1 MRKAITCAILFFA
14 IIIGSCTETSEG
26 FLDPRGKES
35 PDREAVFA
43 DSAYTVQFHT
53 ALYMQLGRVASAPH
67 TATSMLGDFKDYE
80 QATDNSRH
88 TYFVKSEFTAAYA
101 KADFT
106 QSGINAN
113 FSLFRTTWEEMYQSI
128 QRCNTFLKYYDH
140 SPLSPIKKGA
150 LVSEARF
157 LRAFYYFHLL
167 RNYGGVPLLYD
178 EVLDPFEK
186 DYVPRADFGTLVDY
200 LADELTEI
208 ANILPEEQAGVDY
221 GRPTKGSALALLG
234 KIYVLAASPL
244 HNGGNVGYE
253 DNKALVGYDDYN
265 VSRWQR
271 AANILKQTIDL
282 NTHELVV
289 DNDTRPGYGFYTA
302 TTQRVSKERIWFWL
316 TTNAFTYPNKHL
328 LPPSRGGSVR
338 TFPYHEL
345 TEAFPMKD
353 GSPITKSHIYDPD
366 NPYENRDPRFGYTVL
381 YNGSTWIRQ
390 ANGTPE
396 PVYTYERTS
405 SDSNQDAIFASTP
418 TGYYFRKG
426 VLEEQL
432 GGSTNSQ
439 AQGVAFIRYADVL
452 LMYAEAL
459 TEIDVDA
466 NRAIIEDQL
475 FQIRERAGIESG
487 EDNRYGVPANL
498 NKDDM
503 LALILNERRIEFA
516 NEAGNWFFDLK
527 RRKMFE
533 KLDGQ
538 WSSAAVWAKSGED
551 IYTWRVQPI
560 EQHFFDAPKMYFN
573 AIPLREINA
582 SAHTLIQN
590 PGW

>member
-1 MRKAITCAILFFA
+1 MKKAITYAILLFA
-14 IIIGSCTETSEG
+14 IITYSCTETSEG

-67 TATSMLGDFKDYE
+67 TSTSMLGDFKDYE
-80 QATDNSRH
+80 QATNNSRH
-88 TYFVKSEFTAAYA
+88 SYFTKIDFTTAFA

-106 QSGINAN
+106 QNGINAN
-113 FSLFRTTWEEMYQSI
+113 YNSFKITWEEMYQSI
-128 QRCNTFLKYYDH
+128 QRCNTFLKYYDD
-140 SPLSPIKKGA
+140 SPLSQKKKDDM
-150 LVSEARF
+150 VSEARF

-167 RNYGGVPLLYD
+167 RNYGSVPLLYD

-186 DYVPRADFGTLVDY
+186 NYVPRADFETLVDY
-200 LADELTEI
+200 LGEELKDI
-208 ANILPEEQAGVDY
+208 AKILPEEQSGVDY
-221 GRPTKGSALALLG
+221 GRPTKGSALALLS
-234 KIYVLAASPL
+234 KVYVLAASPL
-244 HNGGNVGYE
+244 HNGGNVGSG
-253 DNKALVGYDDYN
+253 DNKLLVGYEDYN

-271 AANILKQTIDL
+271 AADVLKEMIDL
-282 NTHELVV
+282 NTHELYV
-289 DNDTRPGYGFYTA
+289 DNETRPGYGFYMA
-302 TTQRVSKERIWFWL
+302 TTRRVSKERIWFWL

-338 TFPYHEL
+338 SFPYHEL

-353 GSPITKSHIYDPD
+353 GKPITVSDIYDSS
-366 NPYENRDPRFGYTVL
+366 NPYDNRDPRFDYTIL

-390 ANGTPE
+390 ANGSPE

-405 SDSNQDAIFASTP
+405 SDSNQDAVFASTP

-439 AQGVAFIRYADVL
+439 AQGVAFIRYADIL

-459 TEIDVDA
+459 TEIDVDK
-466 NRAIIEDQL
+466 NRATIEEQL
-475 FQIRERAGIESG
+475 FQIRDRAGIEPG
-487 EDNRYGVPANL
+487 DDNRYGIPENL
-498 NKDDM
+498 NKEDM
-503 LALILNERRIEFA
+503 LDLILNERRIEFA

-533 KLDGQ
+533 DLNGE
-538 WSSAAVWAKSGED
+538 WSSAAVWTKSGDD
-551 IYTWRVQPI
+551 IFSFRVQPI
-560 EQHFFDAPKMYFN
+560 EQHFFDASRMYFN

-582 SAHTLIQN
+582 SAQTLIQN